1 MADLPA
7 LLAAFEHDPDDAQ
20 AFGGLVDAARQA
32 AADVRLT
39 RFAAARKAFGGRGRP
54 DIVVALI
61 DAELAAT
68 MDVDRKV
75 DLLLEKGM
83 ALDGELLGVAA
94 ACAPVGEVRPPRP
107 DDTMAAEALDELD
120 VSASN
125 WKKFADKYV

>member
-20 AFGGLVDAARQA
+20 AFAGLVDAARQA
-32 AADVRLT
+32 PADVRLT

-68 MDVDRKV
+68 TDVDRKV

-83 ALDGELLGVAA
+83 ALASELL
-94 ACAPVGEVRPPRP
+94 
-107 DDTMAAEALDELD
+107 D
-120 VSASN
+120 VPAGGAV
-125 WKKFADKYV
+125 F